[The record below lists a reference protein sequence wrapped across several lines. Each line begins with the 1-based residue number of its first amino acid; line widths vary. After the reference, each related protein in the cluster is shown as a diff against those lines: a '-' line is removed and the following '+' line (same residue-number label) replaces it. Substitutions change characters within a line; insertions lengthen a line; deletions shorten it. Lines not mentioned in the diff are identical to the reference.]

1 MLEYIEKHKVKFL
14 YAPMFVYWLILLTAT
29 SLPAKDLPNTGVND
43 KIEHFSAYLI
53 LSLLLAFA
61 LSIQKRY
68 KKARERSSLYTL
80 IIVGIYAA
88 ADEIHQLF
96 IPGRDCQFGDWV
108 ADFLAAIIAVAVIGY
123 IFRRFAKK
131 TADQKSV

>member
-131 TADQKSV
+131 PADQKSV